1 MSVGVVGVAAG
12 CAALTCAGLA
22 AASWRAL
29 VRTGNGMILWL
40 VLGFAL
46 LGLKNAVKSYR
57 AFVDLPD
64 SFGIEIAFSL
74 VDLVAVVLMAWPFIA
89 GRRRA

>member
-12 CAALTCAGLA
+12 CAALTCAGLS

-29 VRTGNGMILWL
+29 VRTGNRMILWL

-57 AFVDLPD
+57 AVADLPD
-64 SFGIEIAFSL
+64 SFFVEIAFSL
-74 VDLVAVVLMAWPFIA
+74 ADLAAVALMAWPVLV
-89 GRRRA
+89 GRRKG